1 MDLTDAAITLFS
13 SLTVFGQI
21 IAVVLIAVMFT
32 EYCTRHRSAIVGW
45 VSSHAI
51 LLMCIVAVAAMAGSL
66 YFSEIAGWTPCKDCW
81 LQRIFLYPQVP
92 LLIIALWKRDRGIAP
107 YIFALCIIGLY
118 FSGDHY
124 FDQVEAALNPVS
136 ADPLKPCDLSG
147 VPCAATEIHFTFGYI
162 TIPLMALTA
171 SLLNAVGSV
180 SMMMRR
186 SAA

>member
-1 MDLTDAAITLFS
+1 MDFTDAAITLFS
-13 SLTVFGQI
+13 SLTVVGQV
-21 IAVVLIAVMFT
+21 IAVILIVMMFT
-32 EYCTRHRSAIVGW
+32 EYFSRRRSGVTGW
-45 VSSHAI
+45 ISSHAL
-51 LLMCIVAVAAMAGSL
+51 LLMAVVAVAAMAGSL

-92 LLIIALWKRDRGIAP
+92 TLLIALWERDRSVAP

-118 FSGDHY
+118 LSGDHY
-124 FDQVEAALNPVS
+124 FDQVQAALYPAV

-147 VPCAATEIHFTFGYI
+147 IPCAATEIHFTFGYI
-162 TIPLMALTA
+162 TIPMMALTA